1 MPEHNVEMIKLLTT
15 GPVLQLN
22 RSKLL
27 PKMFKGHNGPYIL
40 NFSCKGSNYTA
51 ITC

>member
-27 PKMFKGHNGPYIL
+27 PKMFKSRSQILAVRVLYISYL
-40 NFSCKGSNYTA
+40 FISM
-51 ITC
+51 